1 MLDAGHGQFLNR
13 ILPWVCFTRGVGLMY
28 EPAAGTSQECPE
40 CGRIAKKDISVRWH
54 SCECGCSMPRDI
66 ASAIVI
72 KNRSVGR
79 TVLENACR
87 DGLTG
92 AAALAAA

>member
-1 MLDAGHGQFLNR
+1 
-13 ILPWVCFTRGVGLMY
+13 
-28 EPAAGTSQECPE
+28 
-40 CGRIAKKDISVRWH
+40 
-54 SCECGCSMPRDI
+54 MPRDI

-72 KNRSVGR
+72 KNRAVGR

-87 DGLTG
+87 DGLAG